1 MAGVYLRVVGERG
14 GSCQDG
20 EEVNKSFV
28 GGREGGGERD
38 SRLRGGGGVWREKE
52 EGGGVWREWEEAG
65 GLLVVE
71 SARLEEDCSVW
82 ILCTLSIELKL

>member
-20 EEVNKSFV
+20 EEVKKSLV

-38 SRLRGGGGVWREKE
+38 SRLRGGGRGV
-52 EGGGVWREWEEAG
+52 EGERAWGRS
-65 GLLVVE
+65 VE
-71 SARLEEDCSVW
+71 RV
-82 ILCTLSIELKL
+82 